1 MDNVWIKR
9 RRAKRGAKLKV
20 LSINTSNF
28 GSTGN
33 IMLRLQ
39 ECCKSNG
46 MKMLVAF
53 PKSRSN
59 MKKRVAN
66 SIYIG
71 SILSRNI
78 HLQLSNLTG
87 YNGTFSYFSTLIF
100 LRKVKKYKPDI
111 IHLHNLHNCY
121 INLPMLFN
129 YIKKNNIPVVW
140 TLHDCWAFT
149 GQCPHFTMAKCDKW
163 KTGCYSCPQYNE
175 YPSSLVDRTKTMWKL
190 KKKWFTGVQNMTIVT
205 PSQWLADLVKESF
218 LKEYPVKVINNGI
231 DLSIFK
237 PTESDFRKKHGIA
250 ENQKMLLGVSFGW
263 GVRKGLDVFIELSE
277 RLDSEEYQIVLVGT
291 DDNVDKQLPSNI
303 ISIHRTQD
311 QKELA
316 EIYTAADVF
325 VNPTREEVLGMVNI
339 ESLACGTPVI
349 TFNSGGSPE
358 CIDKFCGV
366 VVECDDVD
374 AMEQAV
380 KRLCLNDVYNET
392 LCIERAKHFNN
403 IMRFKEY
410 VSLYDTVVGG

>member
-1 MDNVWIKR
+1 MII
-9 RRAKRGAKLKV
+9 
-20 LSINTSNF
+20 LSINSVPY
-28 GSTGN
+28 GSTCN
-33 IMLRLQ
+33 IMTGIATIAR
-39 ECCKSNG
+39 ENNTVT
-46 MKMLVAF
+46 VA
-53 PKSRSN
+53 
-59 MKKRVAN
+59 
-66 SIYIG
+66 
-71 SILSRNI
+71 
-78 HLQLSNLTG
+78 TG
-87 YNGTFSYFSTLIF
+87 YSTHPVPFSVPHIKIGGIIDKSVHMYLARFTGNNACFSVHNTKRF
-100 LRKVKKYKPDI
+100 LKQIDQICPDI
-111 IHLHNLHNCY
+111 IHLHNLHGWF
-121 INLPMLFN
+121 INLPMLFE
-129 YIKKNNIPVVW
+129 YIKNHNIPVIW
-140 TLHDCWAFT
+140 TLHDCWSFT
-149 GQCPHFTMAKCDKW
+149 GHCPHFTMVKCDRW
-163 KTGCYSCPQYNE
+163 KTGCHNCPQYRE
-175 YPSSLVDRTKTMWKL
+175 YPESYVDNSALMYAK
-190 KKKWFTGVQNMTIVT
+190 KKKWFTGVKNLTIVT
-205 PSQWLADLVKESF
+205 PSHWLADLVKESY
-218 LKEYPVKVINNGI
+218 LKEYPIQVINNGI

-358 CIDKFCGV
+358 CIDKSCGV

-392 LCIERAKHFNN
+392 MCIERAKHFDN

-410 VSLYDTVVGG
+410 VSLYDAVVGG